1 MSRKSRNLLRKR
13 EPNEHARVGFIELF
27 FDLVFVFAVTQ
38 LSHKLLESLTPRGA
52 LETLILFMAVW
63 WAWIDTA
70 WVTNWLDPEKRPV
83 RLMLFALML
92 AGLILSTSL
101 PEAFG
106 PRGIAFACAYA
117 CIQVGRSLFT
127 LAALKGHDEGN
138 HRNFQRITIWAAG
151 SSVLWIAG
159 AFADPNLRL
168 ALWAIAVAADNI
180 APSAGFWTPWHGRS
194 TPADWQVE
202 GAHLAE
208 RCGLFIIIALGE
220 SILVTGGT
228 FAALEWNPTS
238 IASMIVAFT
247 GSVAMWWIYFDS
259 GHERGSDRIAHS
271 SEPGRLARLA
281 YTYIHLPI
289 IAGIIICA
297 VSDDIV
303 LAHPLGDL
311 DAAAIAVILGGPAL
325 YVGGTLFFRW
335 SITRHVS
342 RSQIGGLVLLAL
354 LVPAAHALTPLVLG
368 ALATLVLIAVAVSE
382 QLRRRAA
389 MRRSHNRRTA
399 AKAKRAGP
407 A

>member
-1 MSRKSRNLLRKR
+1 MNLLRERKA
-13 EPNEHARVGFIELF
+13 NEQARVGFVELF

-92 AGLILSTSL
+92 AGVILSTSL

-106 PRGIAFACAYA
+106 ARGIGFAVAYTA
-117 CIQVGRSLFT
+117 IQVGRSLFT
-127 LAALKGHDEGN
+127 LVALRGRDDGN
-138 HRNFQRITIWAAG
+138 YVNFQRITIWAAG
-151 SSVLWIAG
+151 SSLLWLAG
-159 AFADPNLRL
+159 AFADENLRL
-168 ALWAIAVAADNI
+168 ALWAIAVAADCV

-194 TPADWQVE
+194 TPADWQIE
-202 GAHLAE
+202 GGHIAE

-220 SILVTGGT
+220 SILVTGAT

-238 IASMIVAFT
+238 IASLLVAFT

-259 GHERGSDRIAHS
+259 GHERGSERIVHS

-281 YTYIHLPI
+281 YTYINLTI
-289 IAGIIICA
+289 IAGIIACA

-303 LAHPLGDL
+303 LAHPYGHVDP
-311 DAAAIAVILGGPAL
+311 ATAAVIVGGPAL
-325 YVGGTLFFRW
+325 YVGGTLLFRW
-335 SITRHVS
+335 SISRRAS
-342 RSQIGGLVLLAL
+342 RSQIAGLILLAL
-354 LVPAAHALTPLVLG
+354 LVPAAGALSPLALA
-368 ALATLVLIAVAVSE
+368 ALATLVLVVVAVVE
-382 QLRRRAA
+382 QLGRRASA
-389 MRRSHNRRTA
+389 RRSAARHARRSE
-399 AKAKRAGP
+399 AG
-407 A
+407 